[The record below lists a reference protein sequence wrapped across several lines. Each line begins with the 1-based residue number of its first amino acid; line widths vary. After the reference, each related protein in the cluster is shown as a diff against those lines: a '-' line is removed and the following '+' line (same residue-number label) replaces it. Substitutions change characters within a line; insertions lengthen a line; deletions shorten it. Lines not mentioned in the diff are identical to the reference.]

1 MTHRQWEDLLGEF
14 LDGSL
19 SAERRGEVE
28 THLAGCVDCSRMAE
42 SLASTLRML
51 HSFPTLDVPLGF
63 TEGVLQR
70 TTGPAFSAVP
80 FNPNLVVRNTVGDAT
95 FTFTDLNTGTFRYT
109 VNGITQTKPIKR
121 LGYGAPVTVCR

>member
-1 MTHRQWEDLLGEF
+1 VVNFQDLWWRSPAGFESGWGINLTHQGDIIFATWFTYGT
-14 LDGSL
+14 DGKGMWIVM
-19 SAERRGEVE
+19 ARGEK
-28 THLAGCVDCSRMAE
+28 TGANTFAGK
-42 SLASTLRML
+42 LY
-51 HSFPTLDVPLGF
+51 
-63 TEGVLQR
+63 R